1 MPPVATFNIR
11 AFDVERNL
19 LDDIIDVRVFELPG
33 DRTVVHKF
41 GLEGRKTV
49 RVTRLAPGRDYGVQ
63 VFPLRHRPVGVVQR
77 APDTVTP
84 ANVHVFCPVH
94 PLRVTRPR
102 FPDFLAL
109 PADLTAVLERS
120 TLERDTGTPPALAA
134 PGGTPGEQLY
144 NGLDDIARAG
154 LLNVYAKMRNT
165 FAGGLEMWSFVTD
178 VYRVR
183 GDRIFAN
190 VHVSFRDHVRS
201 AAAAQV
207 FEKVSGSLHTPPPGF
222 VHADSFKHQAF
233 QAGILQLTF
242 FASAAPPLLFKVD
255 ADIDDAGGIGH
266 VFQVLRNFLT
276 SGETHPYDV
285 HQILQYHQLIDPG
298 YDLPTQ

>member
-11 AFDVERNL
+11 AFDVERNQ
-19 LDDIIDVRVFELPG
+19 LDDVIDVRVFELPG
-33 DRTVVHKF
+33 EKTVAHKF
-41 GLEGRKTV
+41 GLEGKKTV
-49 RVTRLAPGRDYGVQ
+49 KVTRLAPGRDYGIQ
-63 VFPLRHRPVGVVQR
+63 VFPLRHRPVAVVQR
-77 APDTVTP
+77 APDTATP

-102 FPDFLAL
+102 FPEFSAL
-109 PADLTAVLERS
+109 PADLTVVLDRS
-120 TLERDTGTPPALAA
+120 TLEREADMPSPPSRRATSS
-134 PGGTPGEQLY
+134 GHQLY
-144 NGLDDIARAG
+144 DGLDDTARAG
-154 LLNVYAKMRNT
+154 LLNLYAKMKNT
-165 FAGGLEMWSFVTD
+165 IVGGLDTWSFVND
-178 VYRVR
+178 LYRVR

-190 VHVSFRDHVRS
+190 VQRSFRDQVRS

-222 VHADSFKHQAF
+222 EHADSFKHQAF

-242 FASAAPPLLFKVD
+242 FASAVPPLEFKVD

-276 SGETHPYDV
+276 SGETHPYDI
-285 HQILQYHQLIDPG
+285 HEILLFHQLIAPG
-298 YDLPTQ
+298 YDLPTT